1 MKSKFQVSLEWAVAA
16 VGVMTAGYKLYQ
28 SVNGLMEKSQE
39 LDDSFDLT
47 PKMAQGV
54 EKVTSIFEFQK
65 EVNHAEG

>member
-16 VGVMTAGYKLYQ
+16 VSVMTAGYKLYQ

-65 EVNHAEG
+65 EVTHAQG